1 VRPWGTASFV
11 DPAPIGDYGLLGD
24 TRTTALVSSEG
35 SIDWLCFPRPESSPL
50 FGRLLDRHGGSFSVT
65 VQDGTVA
72 SRRYADRTASV
83 ETVAS
88 TGSAEVTRR
97 EGMVVDVRSELS
109 PQALLVREV
118 TCRGGE
124 ARIRVRFDPR
134 DGWSGGPLEWTRR
147 SGALVA
153 SRGRR
158 VLTLTTAPDLG
169 LRSGEEIEVA
179 MRDGDRVVLA
189 LGLSDGEPGVVV
201 DPAAAARRLMESET
215 WWRGWAGDV
224 DAGPVEPDA
233 VLRSLM
239 TLRLLTYGPSG
250 APVAAPTTSLP
261 ERVGGDKNWDYR
273 YAWVRDASLG
283 TSAFVACGKPAEAA
297 AFLSWMLHASRLT
310 RPRLH
315 VAYDVL
321 GRIGATREQELDQ
334 LEGYRGSLPVRIGNA
349 AAQQFQ
355 LDVYGWMID
364 AGWGLASAGEP
375 LVAETRRSLWGHAD
389 VLARRWRDPDHG
401 IWEER
406 AQRRHHVFSKTM
418 AWLGLDRAVRLGA
431 GSGVADRRVRRWS
444 TERGRIA
451 DAVRDRG
458 FDERRG
464 AYTQEFG
471 GRALDAAVLLMPVA
485 GIERGDSPRV
495 LRTIDAIRA
504 ELGAGGP
511 LLYRYRGDGADEGAF
526 LPCSF
531 WLVQALA
538 AAGLRDEACEVFSA
552 TCRLATPLGLFAEE
566 LDPGTGEHLGNFPQ
580 ALTHA
585 ALVHAALALR

>member
-1 VRPWGTASFV
+1 VY
-11 DPAPIGDYGLLGD
+11 PAPIGDYGLLGD

-35 SIDWLCFPRPESSPL
+35 SIDWLCFPRPESPPL
-50 FGRLLDRHGGSFSVT
+50 FGRLLDRGGGSFSVA
-65 VQDGTVA
+65 VADGTVA
-72 SRRYADRTASV
+72 GRRYLDRTAMV
-83 ETVAS
+83 ETAIS
-88 TGSAEVTRR
+88 AGPAEVTRR
-97 EGMVVDVRSELS
+97 EGMVVDVRGELS

-134 DGWSGGPLEWTRR
+134 DGWSGAPLKWTRR
-147 SGALVA
+147 AGALVA

-158 VLTLTTAPDLG
+158 VLTLTTAPDFG
-169 LRSGEEIEVA
+169 LVPGKETEVA

-189 LGLSDGEPGVVV
+189 LGLSDGEPAVLV
-201 DPAAAARRLMESET
+201 DPEAAARRLTGSET
-215 WWRGWAGDV
+215 WWRDWAADV

-283 TSAFVACGKPAEAA
+283 TSAFVACGKPGEAR

-310 RPRLH
+310 RPHLH

-321 GRIGATREQELDQ
+321 GRIGATWEEELDQ

-364 AGWGLASAGEP
+364 AGWSLVSAGEP

-406 AQRRHHVFSKTM
+406 EQRRHHVFSKTM
-418 AWLGLDRAVRLGA
+418 AWLGLDRAARLGA
-431 GSGVADRRVRRWS
+431 GSRVGDRRIRRWS
-444 TERGRIA
+444 AERDRIA

-471 GRALDAAVLLMPVA
+471 GRALDAAVLLMPVV
-485 GIERGDSPRV
+485 GIEAGDSPRV
-495 LRTIDAIRA
+495 LRTIDAIRT

-511 LLYRYRGDGADEGAF
+511 LLYRYRGNGADEGAF

-538 AAGLRDEACEVFSA
+538 AAGRRDEACEVFSA
-552 TCRLATPLGLFAEE
+552 TCRMATPLGLFAEE
-566 LDPGTGEHLGNFPQ
+566 LEPGTGEHLGNFPQ
-580 ALTHA
+580 GLTHA